1 MYNLLKV
8 LGVTEEQRERFGATL
23 GEATRRLPSAIT
35 RLAAPTLPGTYNGGD
50 FIWRVSFADRAAAEA
65 ALASEAGAAIR
76 ALVGDA
82 QAVRSCED
90 AAFETGWSGG
100 AADARTGLY
109 RVAMFCANR
118 NPTPERLAAFA
129 RDTLIMPDHARTI
142 LRWELSQAATAS
154 GAMPWTHL
162 WEQEYAD
169 RTGLEGTY
177 MIHPVHWA
185 HVERWFDTEY
195 PDYLVAPQLVHT
207 FCAIDQ
213 AILNQGP
220 EQ

>member
-8 LGVTEEQRERFGATL
+8 IGVAEARREAFGAAL
-23 GEATRRLPSAIT
+23 GEATERLPGAVT
-35 RLAAPTLPGTYNGGD
+35 RLAAPTLPGTYHGGD
-50 FIWRVSFADRAAAEA
+50 FIWRVSFAERGAAVA
-65 ALASEAGAAIR
+65 ASASEPGAAIQ
-76 ALVGDA
+76 ALIADG
-82 QAVRSCED
+82 QAVTSLDE
-90 AAFETGWSGG
+90 AEFETGFAGG
-100 AADARTGLY
+100 GGDAASGLY

-129 RDTLIMPDHARTI
+129 RDTRIMPHHVRTI
-142 LRWELSQAATAS
+142 LRWELSEAAKAS

-169 RTGLEGTY
+169 RAGLEGAY
-177 MIHPVHWA
+177 MLHPVHWA

-195 PDYLVAPQLVHT
+195 PDHLVAPRLVHT
-207 FCAIDQ
+207 FCAING

-220 EQ
+220 RQ